1 MASAV
6 GMFVALSLGGGIASA
21 NHLDDF
27 EEIEP
32 SCRYLEVGAP
42 GPAENKLEVSLG
54 NYEDVEIERVDDRI
68 RVNEVDESLHREVTC
83 DFGRAT
89 VHNIDSISLVSAPSS
104 SSPGDIY
111 FDNEL
116 SIDLQAG
123 LLEPG
128 ATPEADGS
136 EIELAMGGDQE
147 FIAGFTLITPDVED
161 QIRATTTLN
170 GTGINLNAGE
180 ATQDVDMELP
190 AVLFG
195 GLYAGGGNDVVIA
208 QTKIKTPRVS
218 YPIGIGVLGEKGDD
232 LIKANLAVGGE
243 GEDNLVGGA
252 KTDFLI
258 GGEGNDALRGK
269 NSPDFLASEGG
280 RDRLLAGGAGDFILA
295 ADGNG
300 DKVRCGDGRDRATI
314 DRKDKRSGCERLRRV
329 RGADADDVSGI
340 PFKIRLRT
348 RSGKPVL

>member
-1 MASAV
+1 MALAQGRWRLRAASQTASAV
-6 GMFVALSLGGGIASA
+6 GVFAALSLGGGIASA

-27 EEIEP
+27 EVIEP

-104 SSPGDIY
+104 SSPGEIY

-147 FIAGFTLITPDVED
+147 FIAGFTLITSDVED
-161 QIRATTTLN
+161 QNPRHHDPERDRHQPQRRR
-170 GTGINLNAGE
+170 GHAGRGHG
-180 ATQDVDMELP
+180 AP

-208 QTKIKTPRVS
+208 QTKMKKARVS
-218 YPIGIGVLGEKGDD
+218 YPLGIGVLGEKGDD

-252 KTDFLI
+252 KTDLLI
-258 GGEGNDALRGK
+258 GGEGNDAVRGK
-269 NSPDFLASEGG
+269 NSPDFLASGGG
-280 RDRLLAGGAGDFILA
+280 RDRLLAGGDGDIHP
-295 ADGNG
+295 
-300 DKVRCGDGRDRATI
+300 RRRMAT
-314 DRKDKRSGCERLRRV
+314 
-329 RGADADDVSGI
+329 A
-340 PFKIRLRT
+340 T
-348 RSGKPVL
+348 RSAAATVATAPSSTARTSAAAVSACAG

>member
-1 MASAV
+1 MALAQGRSRLRAASRTAAAV
-6 GMFVALSLGGGIASA
+6 GVFAALSLGQEIASA
-21 NHLDDF
+21 SHLDDF
-27 EEIEP
+27 EVIEP

-104 SSPGDIY
+104 SGPGDIY

-123 LLEPG
+123 LLEPE

-258 GGEGNDALRGK
+258 GGEGNDALRGE
-269 NSPDFLASEGG
+269 NPLISWPARAGATGCSP
-280 RDRLLAGGAGDFILA
+280 A
-295 ADGNG
+295 AP
-300 DKVRCGDGRDRATI
+300 ATSSSP
-314 DRKDKRSGCERLRRV
+314 RM
-329 RGADADDVSGI
+329 ATA
-340 PFKIRLRT
+340 T
-348 RSGKPVL
+348 RSGAAMGATAPPSTARTSAAAVSACAG